1 MHKSLAILPVLVCAA
16 GVLAL
21 AGPASAAP
29 SGTTAATF
37 AVTGGTLDIAVPAS
51 VNLGSVTA
59 SSAAQG
65 LTGVPLGAV
74 TVTDGRGVSSG
85 WVATASATDFT
96 GPQTL
101 AGATVYRPTLASATN
116 ATVTPAAD
124 QTLAPTAATVQTAT
138 LAVGVN
144 SATWNPTLTVTIP
157 ANALAG
163 TYSSTITQS

>member
-1 MHKSLAILPVLVCAA
+1 MRKSFAILPLLVCAA

-29 SGTTAATF
+29 STATF
-37 AVTGGTLDIAVPAS
+37 VVTGGTLDIAVPAS

-59 SSAAQG
+59 SSAAQS
-65 LTGVPLGAV
+65 LTNVALGAV

-101 AGATVYRPTLASATN
+101 PGASVYSPTAASATN
-116 ATVTPAAD
+116 ATVTAAAD
-124 QTLAPTAATVQTAT
+124 QTLTTSAATVQTAT

-144 SATWNPTLTVTIP
+144 SATWNPTVTVTIP

-163 TYSSTITQS
+163 TYSSTITQSVS

>member
-1 MHKSLAILPVLVCAA
+1 MRKSLAILPLLVCAA
-16 GVLAL
+16 GVLAV

-29 SGTTAATF
+29 STATF
-37 AVTGGTLDIAVPAS
+37 EVTGGTLDIAVPAS
-51 VNLGSVTA
+51 VDLGSVTA
-59 SSAAQG
+59 SSAAQA
-65 LTGVPLGAV
+65 LTNVALGAV

-101 AGATVYRPTLASATN
+101 PGASVYSPTAASATN
-116 ATVTPAAD
+116 ATVTAAAD
-124 QTLAPTAATVQTAT
+124 QTLTTSAATVQTAT

-144 SATWNPTLTVTIP
+144 SATWNPTVRVTIP

-163 TYSSTITQS
+163 TYSSTITQSVS

>member
-1 MHKSLAILPVLVCAA
+1 MRKSLAILPLLVCAA
-16 GVLAL
+16 GVLAV

-29 SGTTAATF
+29 STATF
-37 AVTGGTLDIAVPAS
+37 EVTGGTLDIAVPAS
-51 VNLGSVTA
+51 VDLGSVTA
-59 SSAAQG
+59 SSAAQA
-65 LTGVPLGAV
+65 LTNVALGAV

-101 AGATVYRPTLASATN
+101 AGASVYSPTAASATN
-116 ATVTPAAD
+116 ATVTAAAD
-124 QTLAPTAATVQTAT
+124 QTLTTSAATVQTAT

-144 SATWNPTLTVTIP
+144 SATWNPTVTVTIP

-163 TYSSTITQS
+163 TYSSTITQSVS

>member
-1 MHKSLAILPVLVCAA
+1 MRKSFAILPLLVCVA
-16 GVLAL
+16 GVLAV

-29 SGTTAATF
+29 STATF
-37 AVTGGTLDIAVPAS
+37 EVTGGTLDIAVPAS

-59 SSAAQG
+59 SSAAQS
-65 LTGVPLGAV
+65 LTNVALGAV

-101 AGATVYRPTLASATN
+101 AGASVYSPTAASATN
-116 ATVTPAAD
+116 ATVTAAAD
-124 QTLAPTAATVQTAT
+124 QTLTTSAATVQTAT
-138 LAVGVN
+138 LAVGVY
-144 SATWNPTLTVTIP
+144 SATWNPTVTVTIP

-163 TYSSTITQS
+163 TYTSTITQSVS

>member
-1 MHKSLAILPVLVCAA
+1 MRKSLAILPLLVCAA
-16 GVLAL
+16 GVLAF

-29 SGTTAATF
+29 STATF
-37 AVTGGTLDIAVPAS
+37 EVTGDTLDIAVPAS
-51 VNLGSVTA
+51 VDLGSVTA
-59 SSAAQG
+59 SAAAQE
-65 LTGVPLGAV
+65 LTAIPLGNV

-85 WVATASATDFT
+85 WVATASATNFS

-101 AGATVYRPTLASATN
+101 AGASVYSPTAASATN

-124 QTLAPTAATVQTAT
+124 QTLATTAAPVQTAT

-144 SATWNPTLTVTIP
+144 SATWNPTITVTIP

-163 TYSSTITQS
+163 TYTSTITQSVS

>member
-1 MHKSLAILPVLVCAA
+1 MRKSLAILPLLVCAA
-16 GVLAL
+16 GVLAV

-29 SGTTAATF
+29 STATF
-37 AVTGGTLDIAVPAS
+37 EVTGGTLDIAVPAS
-51 VNLGSVTA
+51 VDLGSVTA
-59 SSAAQG
+59 SSAAQS
-65 LTGVPLGAV
+65 LTDVALGAV

-101 AGATVYRPTLASATN
+101 AGASVYSPTAASATN
-116 ATVTPAAD
+116 ATVTAAAD
-124 QTLAPTAATVQTAT
+124 QTLTTSAATVQTAT

-144 SATWNPTLTVTIP
+144 SATWNPTVTVTIP

-163 TYSSTITQS
+163 TYTSTITQSVS

>member
-1 MHKSLAILPVLVCAA
+1 MRKSLAILPLLVCAA
-16 GVLAL
+16 GVLAV

-29 SGTTAATF
+29 STATF
-37 AVTGGTLDIAVPAS
+37 EVTGGTLDIAVPAS
-51 VNLGSVTA
+51 VDLGSVTA
-59 SSAAQG
+59 SSAAQS
-65 LTGVPLGAV
+65 LTDVALGAV

-101 AGATVYRPTLASATN
+101 AGASVYSPTAASATN
-116 ATVTPAAD
+116 ATVTAAAD
-124 QTLAPTAATVQTAT
+124 QTLTTSAATVQTAT

-144 SATWNPTLTVTIP
+144 SATWNPTVTVTIP

-163 TYSSTITQS
+163 TYSSTITQSVS

>member
-1 MHKSLAILPVLVCAA
+1 MRKSFAILPLLVCAA
-16 GVLAL
+16 GVLAV

-29 SGTTAATF
+29 STATF
-37 AVTGGTLDIAVPAS
+37 QVTGGTLDIAVPAS

-59 SSAAQG
+59 SSAAQS
-65 LTGVPLGAV
+65 LTNVALGAV

-101 AGATVYRPTLASATN
+101 AGASVYRPTVASATN
-116 ATVTPAAD
+116 ATVTAAAD
-124 QTLAPTAATVQTAT
+124 QTLTTSAATVQTAT

-144 SATWNPTLTVTIP
+144 SATWNPTVTVTIP

-163 TYSSTITQS
+163 TYSSTITQSVS